1 MTCEALEV
9 TGLMR
14 AFDFDAFFGDRV
26 AVLGS
31 NGSSKSHFLRLLAA
45 GGTDPEPGQE
55 PVSDAGI
62 EPVPHAGAPTSTG
75 APSDETAPHSHQ
87 PPSAHSAHRSGPRGP
102 QQQHHRPVGF
112 REFSVR
118 RFSCAAVGN
127 TPARC

>member
-1 MTCEALEV
+1 
-9 TGLMR
+9 MR

-26 AVLGS
+26 AVLGW

-75 APSDETAPHSHQ
+75 APSCLLYTSDAADE
-87 PPSAHSAHRSGPRGP
+87 
-102 QQQHHRPVGF
+102 
-112 REFSVR
+112 
-118 RFSCAAVGN
+118 
-127 TPARC
+127 

>member
-31 NGSSKSHFLRLLAA
+31 NGSSKSHFLRLLAT

-102 QQQHHRPVGF
+102 QQHHHRPVGF

>member
-1 MTCEALEV
+1 MTCEALEL

-31 NGSSKSHFLRLLAA
+31 NGSSKSHFLRLLAT
-45 GGTDPEPGQE
+45 GGTDPEQGQE

-75 APSDETAPHSHQ
+75 APS
-87 PPSAHSAHRSGPRGP
+87 
-102 QQQHHRPVGF
+102 
-112 REFSVR
+112 
-118 RFSCAAVGN
+118 
-127 TPARC
+127 